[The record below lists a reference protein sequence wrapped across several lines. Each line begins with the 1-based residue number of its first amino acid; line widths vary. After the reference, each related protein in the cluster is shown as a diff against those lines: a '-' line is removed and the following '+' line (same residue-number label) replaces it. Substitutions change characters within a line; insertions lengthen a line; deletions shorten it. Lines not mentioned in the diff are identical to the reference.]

1 MKLRHGNNSFFV
13 KDELN
18 RLMFFLY
25 TVLKLWG
32 SKLYGLHGILSKHED
47 QLICSVMCFESKELQ
62 VLLCL
67 SPTRGSL
74 PLHVVRELSFLFA
87 WSFIHNQTLQQE
99 VRPSHPASAGRR
111 CALPSS
117 PCLIAGL
124 SWSATSVYV
133 SYASVSLMRQ
143 ADYCI

>member
-25 TVLKLWG
+25 TALKLWG

-87 WSFIHNQTLQQE
+87 
-99 VRPSHPASAGRR
+99 
-111 CALPSS
+111 
-117 PCLIAGL
+117 
-124 SWSATSVYV
+124 
-133 SYASVSLMRQ
+133 
-143 ADYCI
+143 